1 MYGAEVAE
9 IFDLV
14 HQARGK
20 DFAAEAADVARRVRA
35 RTPDASS
42 LLDVACGAGSHLRA
56 FAELFDHVE
65 GVELAEPMLTVAARR
80 LPTITLHRGDMR
92 DFDLGRTFD
101 AISCM
106 TGSIGYMRTTAELK
120 TALSRFADHLVP
132 GGVVA
137 VDPWW
142 FLESFADGYVSGDV
156 VTVAGRTIARV
167 SHSALEGNAS
177 RMHVHYVVADPR
189 SGARHFVET
198 HLITLFTREQYEIA
212 FAAAGFAVDY
222 VEGVQAGRGLFVGVR
237 E

>member
-20 DFAAEAADVARRVRA
+20 DFAAEAADVARRVRTRA
-35 RTPDASS
+35 PTASS
-42 LLDVACGAGSHLRA
+42 LLDVACGTGGHLRT

-65 GVELAEPMLTVAARR
+65 GVELAEPMLAVATRR
-80 LPTITLHRGDMR
+80 LPAITLHCGDMR
-92 DFDLGRTFD
+92 NFDLGRTFD

-120 TALSRFADHLVP
+120 TALRRFAEHLVP

-142 FLESFADGYVSGDV
+142 FLESFAAGHVSGDV

-177 RMHVHYVVADPR
+177 LIHVHYVVAGPR
-189 SGARHFVET
+189 SGVRHFAET
-198 HLITLFTREQYEIA
+198 HLITLFTRAQYEEA
-212 FAAAGFAVDY
+212 FASTGFAVDY

-237 E
+237 K